1 MIFFGSILYFL
12 LLSSKAYWMNVEHN
26 WILLTHRN
34 SLERQWDICIREP
47 FGSRS
52 KWHKRDILLR
62 FWSVPSRRSQCDPSR
77 NLLMAEINEGKHF
90 IVTILG
96 TIYMWV
102 QTLSERH
109 TNVQRLEESCTRC
122 DTDVLAGHSRTTS
135 DIWRMTWISSKER
148 YTGKVDGLTKVYDPS
163 ALDKPFR
170 IAMRI
175 SIVKKETTLEN
186 WTKRTIL
193 SVSNTGFRVYTLQ
206 T

>member
-1 MIFFGSILYFL
+1 MNGNGTFVFGSHSVVAVNDTNVTFSCDLDQFL
-12 LLSSKAYWMNVEHN
+12 LVGRNVTQAETSS
-26 WILLTHRN
+26 
-34 SLERQWDICIREP
+34 
-47 FGSRS
+47 
-52 KWHKRDILLR
+52 
-62 FWSVPSRRSQCDPSR
+62 
-77 NLLMAEINEGKHF
+77 MAEINEGKHF
-90 IVTILG
+90 VVTILG
-96 TIYMWV
+96 TIYMLV
-102 QTLSERH
+102 KTLSERH
-109 TNVQRLEESCTRC
+109 TNVQRLEESCACC

-148 YTGKVDGLTKVYDPS
+148 YTGKVDGLTKVCDPS

-175 SIVKKETTLEN
+175 SIVKKETTIGN